1 MGAKK
6 EVEAMGLEIMR
17 ERFRL
22 AAKSSVV
29 NWEPHEIAE
38 MALTLEKL
46 AEVRDAVMAWRDAH
60 ALKLAHE
67 VKP

>member
-1 MGAKK
+1 
-6 EVEAMGLEIMR
+6 MGLTVMR

-29 NWEPHEIAE
+29 NWEPHEIAD

-46 AEVRDAVMAWRDAH
+46 AEIRDAVIAWRDAH
-60 ALKLAHE
+60 ALTIAHE